1 MNKYLLSLISLIFL
15 GNTYA
20 QDQTNIIFI
29 LIDDQRYDFLSFLDH
44 PWIETPNI
52 DKLAANSIYM
62 DKAYVTTSLC
72 SPSRASI
79 LTGQYTH
86 MHKVLDNDTPIPE
99 DMTTFPQVLQK
110 GGYTTAFIGKWHMGG
125 SDDTAREGFDHWVSF
140 KGQGPYENPD
150 LNINGQVS
158 TINGYTPDI
167 LTDQAISFMANREN
181 VSTPFFMYL
190 SHKSIHEDFTPAPR
204 HEGVYKEVSIP
215 EPDPEFEQN
224 GKPDWVKRQRKSWHG
239 AERDYNILDYGSYQ
253 SFFQKYSECMLA
265 VDESVGKITDYL
277 ETTGQLEETVII
289 YFSDNG
295 YMMGEHGLID
305 KRVMY
310 EESIRVPAFLH
321 WPQKFPTPKRNA
333 DFFLNVDIGPTILD
347 MAGIQV
353 PTEMQGKSIYPRLQG
368 QDSNW
373 RTSFVYEYF
382 NDPNAVQTPTMFGLR
397 TQKYSYA
404 TYYGVWDLFE
414 LYDLEND
421 PSQKMNL
428 LGDINYGWGYGNF
441 LKFVRLQQP
450 DIYPIVERLDK
461 ELEQELA
468 AINASRTPVWKNKRG
483 Q

>member
-1 MNKYLLSLISLIFL
+1 MNKYLLFLMGLVFL
-15 GNTYA
+15 GRTLA
-20 QDQTNIIFI
+20 QDKPNVIFI
-29 LIDDQRYDFLSFLDH
+29 LVDDQRYDFLSFLDH
-44 PWIETPNI
+44 PWIETPHI
-52 DKLAANSIYM
+52 DKLAANSIYL
-62 DKAYVTTSLC
+62 DRAYVTTSLC

-86 MHKVLDNDTPIPE
+86 MHAVLDNDTPLPE
-99 DMTTFPQVLQK
+99 NMITFPQALQK

-125 SDDTAREGFDHWVSF
+125 ANDMPRKGFNHWVSF
-140 KGQGPYENPD
+140 KGQGAYKNPL
-150 LNINGQVS
+150 LNINGQTS
-158 TINGYTPDI
+158 SAEGYTPDI
-167 LTDQAISFMANREN
+167 LTGETISFLTEQKDAD
-181 VSTPFFMYL
+181 TPFFLYL

-204 HEGVYKEVSIP
+204 HEGKYKGVPIP
-215 EPDPEFEQN
+215 APDPEFEQQ
-224 GKPDWVKRQRKSWHG
+224 GKPEWVKRQRKSWHG
-239 AERDYNILDYGSYQ
+239 AERDYSIQDYGSYQ

-265 VDESVGKITDYL
+265 VDESVGKITEYL
-277 ETTGQLEETVII
+277 EASGQLEETVII

-321 WPQKFPTPKRNA
+321 WPQKFPTPVRNV

-347 MAGIQV
+347 IAGIQV
-353 PTEMQGKSIYPRLQG
+353 PTEMQGRSIYPRLQG
-368 QDSNW
+368 QDDSW

-397 TQKYSYA
+397 TKKYSYA

-421 PSQKMNL
+421 PSQKVNL
-428 LGDINYGWGYGNF
+428 LGDIHYGWGYGDF

-450 DIYPIVERLDK
+450 DIYPTVEKLEK
-461 ELEQELA
+461 ELKEELA
-468 AINASRTPVWKNKRG
+468 AINASRAPVWRT
-483 Q
+483 